1 MATPESGGGFTLS
14 ETLLALA
21 LVGLLAQLGLTS
33 AIRDLAAARLEG
45 ASRRVMVG
53 LERGRDAALR
63 LGQPCV
69 LALTADGW
77 QEPQGSSLP
86 ACEGAAMD
94 LGEGLGGGPAVSL
107 SHTLPAAVRFT
118 SNGLIIDGGT
128 VLLSTEGT
136 DLVRCVV
143 VALPLG
149 ITSLGRQGPG
159 GCLPD
164 PRP

>member
-1 MATPESGGGFTLS
+1 MATPDQGGFTLP
-14 ETLLALA
+14 ETLLALV
-21 LVGLLAQLGLTS
+21 LVGLLAQLGLSS
-33 AIRDLAAARLEG
+33 ASRDLADARLEG

-69 LALTADGW
+69 LALTANGW

-86 ACEGAAMD
+86 ACDGAALD

-107 SHTLPAAVRFT
+107 SHNLPAAVRFT

-149 ITSLGRQGPG
+149 ITRLGRQGPG

>member
-1 MATPESGGGFTLS
+1 MAHPEPAGFTLP
-14 ETLLALA
+14 ETLLTLV
-21 LVGLLAQLGLTS
+21 LVGLLAQLGFAS
-33 AIRDLAAARLEG
+33 ASRELALARLEG

-63 LGQPCV
+63 SGSPC
-69 LALTADGW
+69 ALSLEATGW
-77 QEPQGSSLP
+77 QEPQAGSLP
-86 ACEGAAMD
+86 ACEGAALA
-94 LGEGLGGGPAVSL
+94 LGEGIGGSDVTVS
-107 SHTLPAAVRFT
+107 HNLPAAVRFT

-149 ITSLGRQGPG
+149 VTRLGRQGPG

-164 PRP
+164 PQS

>member
-1 MATPESGGGFTLS
+1 MAHPEPGGFTLP
-14 ETLLALA
+14 ETLLTLV
-21 LVGLLAQLGLTS
+21 LVGLLAQLGFSS
-33 AIRDLAAARLEG
+33 ASRELALARLEG

-63 LGQPCV
+63 SGQPC
-69 LALTADGW
+69 ALSLEATGW
-77 QEPQGSSLP
+77 REPQAGSLP
-86 ACEGAAMD
+86 ACEGAALE
-94 LGEGLGGGPAVSL
+94 LGEGIGGLDVTVS
-107 SHTLPAAVRFT
+107 HNLPAAVRFT

-149 ITSLGRQGPG
+149 VTRLGRQGPG

-164 PRP
+164 PHS

>member
-1 MATPESGGGFTLS
+1 MATASESGGFTLP
-14 ETLLALA
+14 ETLLALV
-21 LVGLLAQLGLTS
+21 LVGLLAQLGLAS
-33 AIRDLAAARLEG
+33 ASTELAIARLEG
-45 ASRRVMVG
+45 ASRRVMLG

-63 LGQPCV
+63 LGQPCA
-69 LALTADGW
+69 LALSANGW

-86 ACEGAAMD
+86 ACEGAGLD

-107 SHTLPAAVRFT
+107 SHNLPAAVRFT
-118 SNGLIIDGGT
+118 SNGLVIDGGT

-149 ITSLGRQGPG
+149 VTRLGRQGPG

>member
-33 AIRDLAAARLEG
+33 ASRDLAAARLEG

-86 ACEGAAMD
+86 AC
-94 LGEGLGGGPAVSL
+94 
-107 SHTLPAAVRFT
+107 
-118 SNGLIIDGGT
+118 
-128 VLLSTEGT
+128 
-136 DLVRCVV
+136 
-143 VALPLG
+143 
-149 ITSLGRQGPG
+149 
-159 GCLPD
+159 
-164 PRP
+164 

>member
-1 MATPESGGGFTLS
+1 VVARSDPGGFTLP
-14 ETLLALA
+14 EALLSLV
-21 LVGLLAQLGLTS
+21 LVGLLAQLGLSS
-33 AIRDLAAARLEG
+33 ASRDQAAARLEG

-63 LGQPCV
+63 SGQPC
-69 LALTADGW
+69 ALSLGATGW
-77 QEPQGSSLP
+77 REPQAGSLP
-86 ACEGAAMD
+86 ACEGAALE
-94 LGEGLGGGPAVSL
+94 LGEGIGGLAVHV
-107 SHTLPAAVRFT
+107 SHNLPAAVRFT

-149 ITSLGRQGPG
+149 VTRLGRQGPG

-164 PRP
+164 PPS

>member
-1 MATPESGGGFTLS
+1 MARSEPGGFTLP
-14 ETLLALA
+14 ETLLALV

-33 AIRDLAAARLEG
+33 ARQDLAAARLEG

-63 LGQPCV
+63 QGQPCI
-69 LALTADGW
+69 LALSATGW
-77 QEPQGSSLP
+77 EEPHGGSLP
-86 ACEGAAMD
+86 ACEGAALD
-94 LGEGLGGGPAVSL
+94 LGEGLGGAAVTL
-107 SHTLPAAVRFT
+107 SHNLPAAVRFT

-149 ITSLGRQGPG
+149 VTRLGRQGPN

-164 PRP
+164 GRS

>member
-1 MATPESGGGFTLS
+1 MATPESGGGFTLP
-14 ETLLALA
+14 ETLLALV
-21 LVGLLAQLGLTS
+21 LVGLLAQLGLSS
-33 AIRDLAAARLEG
+33 ASRDLADARLEG

-77 QEPQGSSLP
+77 QEPQGGSLP
-86 ACEGAAMD
+86 ACEGAGLE

-107 SHTLPAAVRFT
+107 SHNLPAAVRFT

-149 ITSLGRQGPG
+149 ITRLGRQGPG

>member
-1 MATPESGGGFTLS
+1 MATPEPGGFTLP
-14 ETLLALA
+14 ETLLALV
-21 LVGLLAQLGLTS
+21 LVGLLAQLGLSS
-33 AIRDLAAARLEG
+33 ASTELAAARLDG

-63 LGQPCV
+63 LGQPCA
-69 LALTADGW
+69 LALTASGW

-86 ACEGAAMD
+86 ACEGAGID
-94 LGEGLGGGPAVSL
+94 LGEGLGGGPEVTVS
-107 SHTLPAAVRFT
+107 HNLPQVVRFT

-149 ITSLGRQGPG
+149 VTRLGRQGSG
-159 GCLPD
+159 GCLPG

>member
-1 MATPESGGGFTLS
+1 MAASEQGGFTLS
-14 ETLLALA
+14 ETLLALV
-21 LVGLLAQLGLTS
+21 LVGLLAQLGLAS
-33 AIRDLAAARLEG
+33 ASQELAAARLEG

-86 ACEGAAMD
+86 ACAGAALH
-94 LGEGLGGGPAVSL
+94 LGEGLGAPAVSL
-107 SHTLPAAVRFT
+107 SHNLPAAVRFT
-118 SNGLIIDGGT
+118 RNGLIIDGGT

-149 ITSLGRQGPG
+149 VTRLGRQGPG

>member
-1 MATPESGGGFTLS
+1 VARSDLGGFTLP
-14 ETLLALA
+14 ETLLALV

-33 AIRDLAAARLEG
+33 ASRDLALARLEA

-63 LGQPCV
+63 EGRPCAMS
-69 LALTADGW
+69 LEATGW
-77 QEPQGSSLP
+77 QEPQAGTLP
-86 ACEGAAMD
+86 ACEGAALD
-94 LGEGLGGGPAVSL
+94 LGEGLGGPAVNL
-107 SHTLPAAVRFT
+107 SHNLPAAVRFT
-118 SNGLIIDGGT
+118 SHGLIIDGGT

-149 ITSLGRQGPG
+149 VTRLGRQGPG

-164 PRP
+164 PAS

>member
-1 MATPESGGGFTLS
+1 MARSEPGGFTLP
-14 ETLLALA
+14 ETLLTLV
-21 LVGLLAQLGLTS
+21 LVGLLAQLGFSS
-33 AIRDLAAARLEG
+33 ASRELALARLEG

-63 LGQPCV
+63 SGQPC
-69 LALTADGW
+69 ALSLEATGW
-77 QEPQGSSLP
+77 REPQAGNLP
-86 ACEGAAMD
+86 ACEGAALE
-94 LGEGLGGGPAVSL
+94 LGEGVGGLDVTVS
-107 SHTLPAAVRFT
+107 HNLPAAVRFT

-149 ITSLGRQGPG
+149 VTRLGRQGPG

-164 PRP
+164 PQS

>member
-1 MATPESGGGFTLS
+1 MAHPEPGGFTLP
-14 ETLLALA
+14 EALLTLV
-21 LVGLLAQLGLTS
+21 LVGLLAQLGFSS
-33 AIRDLAAARLEG
+33 ASRELALARLEG

-63 LGQPCV
+63 SGRPC
-69 LALTADGW
+69 ALSLEATGW
-77 QEPQGSSLP
+77 REPQAGGLP
-86 ACEGAAMD
+86 ACEGAALE
-94 LGEGLGGGPAVSL
+94 LGEGIGGPDVTVS
-107 SHTLPAAVRFT
+107 HNLPAAVRFT

-149 ITSLGRQGPG
+149 VTRLGRQGPG

-164 PRP
+164 PQS